1 MEELEA
7 QLRQAE
13 ELYRSDYTVKAVKL
27 LNACAQQDAAFVEEQ
42 SRQRPTLQLVKAVG
56 DEIDDLLRLME
67 GSSQWTTSH
76 ERDGTR
82 TW

>member
-1 MEELEA
+1 MEELGA
-7 QLRQAE
+7 QLQQVE

-27 LNACAQQDAAFVEEQ
+27 LGECAKQDPAFVEEQ
-42 SRQRPTLQLVKAVG
+42 CRQRPTLQLVRAVSE
-56 DEIDDLLRLME
+56 EIDDLLRLME
-67 GSSQWTTSH
+67 GSSQWTVSH